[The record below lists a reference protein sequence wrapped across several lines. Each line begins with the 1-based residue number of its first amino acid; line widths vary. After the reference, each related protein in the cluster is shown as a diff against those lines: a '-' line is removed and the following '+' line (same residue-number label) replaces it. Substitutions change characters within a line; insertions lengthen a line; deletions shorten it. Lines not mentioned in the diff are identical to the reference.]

1 MCPPQFLLVLAILP
15 RSFLEHVLVLV
26 LEVAVLQVLPLVP
39 LVAQGALLETVHSLV
54 EEGADSDRLVVL
66 DLVVHDIA
74 VL

>member
-54 EEGADSDRLVVL
+54 EEGADRLVVL
-66 DLVVHDIA
+66 DLVVHGIA

>member
-54 EEGADSDRLVVL
+54 EEGADRLVVL